1 MARLLNRQSASSHAH
16 LALRISAG
24 GLGSERA
31 YLELEARFGW
41 LRRRVA
47 HRALTQTAAEAIV
60 CEALADTILGPP
72 HVEAAWTNALFAGH
86 MRRRANKIANLAV
99 AQREGLP
106 LDFVAMR
113 SFLRRVIDRL
123 EGLLGCPPSV
133 TAVLAD
139 PAVIARRKPVPP
151 SYVEWL
157 LDERGGRFVR
167 LDTSERTLDDLLG
180 AMDESLCI
188 EQPYPDHALALAS
201 RYDHIR
207 LFVELVLREEGYTF
221 EEIAQLVRRPEPP
234 ALHDTRTGEALSWH
248 AVAAEW
254 PGRGNRPACPP
265 PRTSCAARHPD
276 RRSPLVA
283 RSGRRVAR
291 YPVGLGKGANPIPQ
305 TRWDVCGR
313 SSHTQGAPHR
323 PWQSRPFG
331 ARRGFFTPPRPNVP
345 PSSPIRTA
353 ILR

>member
-254 PGRGNRPACPP
+254 PGIPSDWEKVRALYRKPDGTYVDVPAIRKAH
-265 PRTSCAARHPD
+265 RT
-276 RRSPLVA
+276 
-283 RSGRRVAR
+283 
-291 YPVGLGKGANPIPQ
+291 GLGSL
-305 TRWDVCGR
+305 GR
-313 SSHTQGAPHR
+313 SEPDAAFLHPHDPTCR
-323 PWQSRPFG
+323 LHLPQELQF
-331 ARRGFFTPPRPNVP
+331 
-345 PSSPIRTA
+345 IR
-353 ILR
+353 